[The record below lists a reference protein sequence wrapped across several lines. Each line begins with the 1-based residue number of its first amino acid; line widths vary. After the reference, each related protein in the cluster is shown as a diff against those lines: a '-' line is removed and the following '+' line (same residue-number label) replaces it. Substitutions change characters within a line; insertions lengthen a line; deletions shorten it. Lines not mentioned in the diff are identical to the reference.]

1 MRWMY
6 VYADQT
12 MVWPHL
18 LVESDDCFNRIFILA
33 IFMLV
38 AGHSKRLQV
47 HGHNT
52 VGTEF
57 HSQISNALQRI
68 NIKAIVQ
75 ISVFDRI
82 E

>member
-1 MRWMY
+1 MY

-18 LVESDDCFNRIFILA
+18 QVESDDCFNRIFILA

-47 HGHNT
+47 HGYNT

-75 ISVFDRI
+75 ISIFDRI